1 MPEQK
6 DIAAGGVFNVV
17 RVDVVGIPN
26 NAIFFRVLRVTPR
39 RPRTYGEISNL
50 MESASESAKTK
61 RLVGHRVA
69 SDKRSCGKVALTID
83 GKTRVLQS
91 VGELERLNKTDKV
104 INLPSKDKGGVQE
117 AIYNVQLNDPTL
129 GLVCTSS
136 FVFFNED
143 RFNEYPAYSLRFLD
157 MDKATAARAYRAS
170 EMTAYRA
177 SEMKTTKKASTKKI

>member
-1 MPEQK
+1 VETPRGYHQARKFSMPEQN
-6 DIAAGGVFNVV
+6 DVAAGGVFNVV

-26 NAIFFRVLRVTPR
+26 DADFSVFYESLLEYPV
-39 RPRTYGEISNL
+39 RTARYQNL

-69 SDKRSCGKVALTID
+69 SDKRSCGKVTLTID

-117 AIYNVQLNDPTL
+117 AICNVQLNDSTL
-129 GLVCTSS
+129 GLLCTSS
-136 FVFFNED
+136 FVFSK
-143 RFNEYPAYSLRFLD
+143 RIG
-157 MDKATAARAYRAS
+157 
-170 EMTAYRA
+170 
-177 SEMKTTKKASTKKI
+177 STSTQRTL